1 MSVSEVHGYAV
12 RVPEGGWRFDC
23 DAVDCRRNIT
33 IYKGGRVIDSS
44 IFGSI
49 WTVSDFDDSA
59 AVSDFADAETAFDL
73 VADEFGWQRGTL
85 GVQLGHHYC
94 ALHSE
99 DPDACLWMM

>member
-1 MSVSEVHGYAV
+1 MGVSEEHGNTV

-23 DAVDCRRNIT
+23 DVANCQRNIT
-33 IYKGGRVIDSS
+33 VYKDGLVFDSF
-44 IFGSI
+44 IFGANR
-49 WTVSDFDDSA
+49 TVQ
-59 AVSDFADAETAFDL
+59 AVTDAETAFDL

-85 GVQLGHHYC
+85 GVQRGHHYC